1 MVVVKVSGWS
11 PLHQELH
18 PLRSSLNR
26 FRYSGE
32 HLCVRILVLAANLSI
47 HRMSLL
53 LNPAKTACYIFL
65 LHISGEMTIY
75 AKKRY

>member
-1 MVVVKVSGWS
+1 M
-11 PLHQELH
+11 
-18 PLRSSLNR
+18 
-26 FRYSGE
+26 
-32 HLCVRILVLAANLSI
+32 VLAANLSI